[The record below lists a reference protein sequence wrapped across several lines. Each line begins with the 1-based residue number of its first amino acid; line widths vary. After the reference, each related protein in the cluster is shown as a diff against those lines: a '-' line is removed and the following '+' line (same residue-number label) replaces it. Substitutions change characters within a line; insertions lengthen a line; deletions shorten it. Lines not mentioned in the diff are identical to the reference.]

1 MLAIGAILA
10 AIGTTS
16 ILTARRGYQIQTAG
30 ITFTNR
36 LVEARTQALKR
47 NRPIDVT
54 LDVAAGT
61 LRTTYTPPG
70 GAAVE
75 IGGAEYLPAGVVF
88 EVADG
93 AGLVVRFDSMGR
105 PFNPPQTFRLRHTG
119 SGQLRTITVLSTGR
133 VTVN

>member
-1 MLAIGAILA
+1 VLAIGGLLA
-10 AIGTTS
+10 AFALTS
-16 ILTARRGYQIQTAG
+16 ISTARRGFQIQTAG
-30 ITFTNR
+30 ITFSNR

-47 NRPIDVT
+47 NRPIAVT

-75 IGGAEYLPAGVVF
+75 IGGPEYLPRGVVF
-88 EVADG
+88 ELGG
-93 AGLVVRFDSMGR
+93 AASLVVTFDAMGR
-105 PFNPPQTFRLRHTG
+105 PFNPPQSF
-119 SGQLRTITVLSTGR
+119 QLRQTESEQVRTISVLSTGR